1 MAKVINFRQTGSRS
15 SLKKTDQVMQKESK
29 KNSSWISGE
38 TDDFFV
44 RIIYEWPC
52 FRSLDSNISMEGLF
66 KKYCDNELN
75 ESQESVVDFML
86 HLHDSQFQFDINC
99 ALKTWDNDN
108 RSFFLYYLECH
119 TELIDSYPN

>member
-66 KKYCDNELN
+66 KK
-75 ESQESVVDFML
+75 
-86 HLHDSQFQFDINC
+86 
-99 ALKTWDNDN
+99 
-108 RSFFLYYLECH
+108 
-119 TELIDSYPN
+119 